1 MQLRC
6 VIITFTKEKKKMN
19 FKEIANNVGSYIKE
33 RITKKEITS
42 FIGLVL
48 MLAGPAGWATNEQ
61 IAIVKAVLTVS
72 GYFDPSI
79 GAGSL
84 SAIGT
89 ALLLY
94 KEKK

>member
-1 MQLRC
+1 MS
-6 VIITFTKEKKKMN
+6 
-19 FKEIANNVGSYIKE
+19 FKETMNKIGSYVKE

-42 FIGLVL
+42 FVGLVL

-61 IAIVKAVLTVS
+61 ITIVKAILTAS